1 MFNSATLE
9 TVVGL
14 LFVFLLLSLI
24 CSTLNELVL
33 NFLSLRANNLDAGL
47 RELFNAGQGTN
58 STIGVLWKSSKNL
71 KASLC
76 KSKGTDGAGQPGQ
89 SEPPSLLESFY
100 THPLI
105 FSLYQ
110 GSYDAAK
117 AVTNNL
123 PSYIP
128 SKSFVMAFMDGVLK
142 SSGDRQAQPLN
153 FEDFKAAVDALNHND
168 TVKGA
173 LRVLMEDASGDMDK
187 LKANISDW
195 YDSTMDRV
203 SGWYKRQA
211 QYTALIMSLLIVVLT
226 NADTLSICRSLSMD
240 QNLRPALNAQIQ
252 DMIKPAPGATPEAQ
266 LAKYLDS
273 GIMAKLPLGWNSD
286 DPRLVPPSQG
296 AAGAKD
302 WGTKAV
308 GWLITAL
315 AVSLGAPFWFQVLQQ
330 VIRLSK
336 KPDGQSAEAGS

>member
-9 TVVGL
+9 TIVGL

-24 CSTLNELVL
+24 CSTLNELAL

-47 RELFNAGQGTN
+47 RELFDAGQGTN
-58 STIGVLWKSSKNL
+58 SALGVLWKSSRNL

-76 KSKGTDGAGQPGQ
+76 NRMRADSTGQPVQ
-89 SEPPSLLESFY
+89 SEPPGLLDNFY

-110 GSYDAAK
+110 GSYDDAK
-117 AVTNNL
+117 ALTNNL

-128 SKSFVMAFMDGVLK
+128 SNSFVMAFMDNVLK
-142 SSGDRQAQPLN
+142 GTGDGQAPPMTFPN
-153 FEDFKAAVDALNHND
+153 FKAAVDKITDND

-173 LRVLMEDASGDMDK
+173 LQVLMEDAAGDMDK
-187 LKANISDW
+187 LKVNIAGW
-195 YDSTMDRV
+195 YDSTMDRA

-211 QYTALIMSLLIVVLT
+211 QYTALVMSLLIVVLT
-226 NADTLSICRSLSMD
+226 NADTLGICRSLSMD
-240 QNLRPALNAQIQ
+240 QSLRPALNTQIQ
-252 DMIKPAPGATPEAQ
+252 DLVKPAPGATPEAQ
-266 LAKYLDS
+266 LAKFLDS

-286 DPRLVPPSQG
+286 DPRLVPDAPR
-296 AAGAKD
+296 D
-302 WGTKAV
+302 WATKAV
-308 GWLITAL
+308 GWLITIL

-336 KPDGQSAEAGS
+336 KPDGQSPTAGS